1 MNELLE
7 IKNIYPTNI
16 ERVILRSNQKSK
28 KTTMK
33 VVADTICRGQI
44 SEKYINWA
52 FNNFTRGFIYYK
64 DDNPFAFCIWQETT
78 TLYKDSS
85 INAEIKI
92 LLLCAEKSEFKV
104 ADYIFNDLTGY
115 CSRHGFTDILLE
127 PINDA
132 IREYYKS
139 YGFVDESGKKL
150 MRKEIEIL
158 PIRYTRK
165 TLKKKR
171 NILSNSSMNK

>member
-1 MNELLE
+1 ME
-7 IKNIYPTNI
+7 IENIYPTNI

-28 KTTMK
+28 KATMK

-52 FNNFTRGFIYYK
+52 FNNFTRGFIYYR
-64 DDNPFAFCIWQETT
+64 DDNPFAFCIWQEIMH
-78 TLYKDSS
+78 KDLSNGLG
-85 INAEIKI
+85 IRI
-92 LLLCAEKSEFKV
+92 LLLCSEKSEFRV

-115 CSRHGFTDILLE
+115 CSRHGFSYISLE
-127 PINDA
+127 PINDT

-139 YGFVDESGKKL
+139 YGFKDDSDKKQ
-150 MRKEIEIL
+150 MIKQIEIL

-171 NILSNSSMNK
+171 TILSNSSINK